1 MRPILH
7 KREELKKR
15 ERLRMEERERLT
27 GQGSEGDEVR
37 VFKRRD
43 QP

>member
-1 MRPILH
+1 MSPILH
-7 KREELKKR
+7 QREELKKR
-15 ERLRMEERERLT
+15 ERLRMEERETLT
-27 GQGSEGDEVR
+27 GQGPEGDEVR